1 MLDKRDISVFSLS
14 LILSF
19 LLTACAGNTV
29 RDDNNEDEDDISE
42 IAHTPKKQLRH
53 IPKAGPLIKVS
64 YQPQTAP
71 VSSIL
76 KPNRS
81 VKKFNKINYIQ
92 KYKKTRRV
100 KHDTWDRIFSRF
112 RLGDQSRNPRVQA
125 IIKEY
130 ARKPKKLAIIT
141 RRASPYL
148 YMIVSEVERR
158 GMPAE
163 IALLPFV
170 ESGFNPKAYSHSGA
184 AGLWQFI
191 PSTGK
196 LYGLPR
202 NHQFDARLDSF
213 AATHAALNYLQKLQR
228 QFKGDWLL
236 ALAAYNAGEGT
247 VSRVIKKFKRQHPGE
262 PINFWNLKLPAQTMR
277 YVPKLFA
284 YKEVLLHAK
293 QYRFRLPNIPN
304 KPQLVQLRI
313 NKPINLRL
321 LASRSGLHQS
331 VLTDLNPYFLKGVST
346 PKQSNRITL
355 PRRYTNRIK
364 KAIRNLPPAYANHTK
379 TARQRYT
386 QKQDRFPKQRYAV
399 RKGVNLPKAIRPS

>member
-1 MLDKRDISVFSLS
+1 MLDKRDLSVFSLP
-14 LILSF
+14 LIVCL

-29 RDDNNEDEDDISE
+29 KDDNNDEDDISE
-42 IAHTPKKQLRH
+42 ITHTPKKELRH

-64 YQPQTAP
+64 YQPQTTAI
-71 VSSIL
+71 SSIL
-76 KPNRS
+76 KPHHS
-81 VKKFNKINYIQ
+81 VRKFKKVNYIQ
-92 KYKKTRRV
+92 EDRKIRRA
-100 KHDTWDRIFSRF
+100 KHDTWDRIFNRF
-112 RLGDQSRNPRVQA
+112 RLGNHSKNPRVQT

-213 AATHAALNYLQKLQR
+213 AATHAALNYLQKLHR
-228 QFKGDWLL
+228 QFKGDWL
-236 ALAAYNAGEGT
+236 
-247 VSRVIKKFKRQHPGE
+247 H
-262 PINFWNLKLPAQTMR
+262 
-277 YVPKLFA
+277 
-284 YKEVLLHAK
+284 
-293 QYRFRLPNIPN
+293 
-304 KPQLVQLRI
+304 
-313 NKPINLRL
+313 
-321 LASRSGLHQS
+321 
-331 VLTDLNPYFLKGVST
+331 
-346 PKQSNRITL
+346 
-355 PRRYTNRIK
+355 
-364 KAIRNLPPAYANHTK
+364 
-379 TARQRYT
+379 
-386 QKQDRFPKQRYAV
+386 
-399 RKGVNLPKAIRPS
+399 